1 MGSSIMSEAYKNQI
15 TNEVGTRARTHRLIQ
30 VIDNKELILS
40 RGELV
45 AVGRFE
51 RIRDMAIELIHRDL
65 LTKVVLID
73 IDDSV
78 VQANRVAMNSDNI
91 RIPTSVLPGNIETY
105 RPESQIAL
113 VDWSNAYKWKG
124 FRIAEVGQLLN
135 NADIHFVSDF
145 LNGDIMT
152 RIIREEPI
160 SSFRELAGG
169 YVEDFAFD
177 PRTPKAIKESNSLLA
192 LATTISV
199 DRLFNL

>member
-1 MGSSIMSEAYKNQI
+1 MSEAYKNQI